1 MLRSFEITTSN
12 LDAQVNLYE
21 DENTTFDT
29 WISVLIGQNGS
40 RKSFI
45 LRQILDAAT
54 GETNKAGAKTV
65 SFESKGTNWGDGCF
79 PDSITCISGTP
90 LDRFPRM
97 RNYSLG
103 ISVSKARQGV
113 RKEFLYLGP
122 RASNG
127 MTGTAPS
134 ERALMTAL
142 FLNADKLAGRAH
154 LFSTIF
160 SEVGFRPK
168 IRILLR
174 LEREL
179 SMHGRRFNAKEPG
192 RISGPP
198 ERAMERIYKYSL
210 RPFLDSSYV
219 HNLGGRLEAALG
231 RIMNLDFYGFFELVK
246 IFNSDEPPVFV
257 FKDGRIQ
264 LESPAPQGCRIGG
277 DELEVYVRAGVVLI
291 SHTTFYK
298 IQNDTCVGAES
309 AAVDLELN
317 GEDLSSG
324 QWSWIAGFAGL
335 CADVTQESLILVDE
349 PENSLHPIWQQTYV
363 PTLNKLLREF
373 KGSQAVIVTHSPLIA
388 SGVDP
393 EWGRVEAL
401 VNHGVDE
408 EGRQVV
414 RSKTVNNTF
423 GWRASDVYEEV
434 FQVPSSRAPAF
445 TKTADIALG
454 LLRSGEP
461 VTVDE
466 YKLFKD
472 ELSRDLQ
479 TLPVTDPL
487 RNVLVSIIKD
497 LEARLAQENMDV

>member
-1 MLRSFEITTSN
+1 MLRSFKITTSN
-12 LDAQVNLYE
+12 LDAQVNLNEGE
-21 DENTTFDT
+21 DTAFDT

-45 LRQILDAAT
+45 LRQVLDAAT
-54 GETNKAGAKTV
+54 GETNKIGVKALN
-65 SFESKGTNWGDGCF
+65 FESKGTNWDDGFF

-90 LDRFPRM
+90 LDRFPRI
-97 RNYSLG
+97 RNYSLN
-103 ISVSKARQGV
+103 ISISKSKQGL
-113 RKEFLYLGP
+113 RNEFLYLGP

-127 MTGTAPS
+127 MTGTAAS

-154 LFSTIF
+154 LFNAIF
-160 SEVGFRPK
+160 SGVGFRPK

-179 SMHGRRFNAKEPG
+179 SIHGRRYNAKEPALTP
-192 RISGPP
+192 SLP
-198 ERAMERIYKYSL
+198 ERAIERIFKYSL
-210 RPFLDSSYV
+210 RPFLDSVYV
-219 HNLGGRLEAALG
+219 HNLGDRLQTALEK
-231 RIMNLDFYGFFELVK
+231 ILSLDYYGFFELIK
-246 IFNSDEPPVFV
+246 IFHSDEPPVFV
-257 FKDGRIQ
+257 FKDGRVQ
-264 LESPAPQGCRIGG
+264 LESPPCDGCEIGG
-277 DELEVYVRAGVVLI
+277 DELEVYIRAGVVLVG
-291 SHTTFYK
+291 STTFYK
-298 IQNDTCVGAES
+298 VQGDIAHD
-309 AAVDLELN
+309 AVSSQSDVELN
-317 GEDLSSG
+317 GDDLSSG
-324 QWSWIAGFAGL
+324 QWSWLAGFAGL
-335 CADVTQESLILVDE
+335 CAGITQESLILVDE

-363 PTLNKLLREF
+363 PTLNKILREF

-401 VNHGVDE
+401 VNQGVDE
-408 EGRQVV
+408 DGRQVI

-461 VTVDE
+461 VSPDE
-466 YKLFKD
+466 FRFLKN
-472 ELSRDLQ
+472 ELSRDLK
-479 TLPVTDPL
+479 TLPLTDPL
-487 RNVLVSIIKD
+487 RNVLASIIKD
-497 LEARLAQENMDV
+497 LEARLAQENIDV

>member
-1 MLRSFEITTSN
+1 MLRSFEISTNN
-12 LDAQVNLYE
+12 LDAKVKLYE
-21 DENTTFDT
+21 GEIATFDT
-29 WISVLIGQNGS
+29 WTSVLIGQNGS

-54 GETNKAGAKTV
+54 GETNKVGAKAV
-65 SFESKGTNWGDGCF
+65 SFESKGTSWGDGYF

-97 RNYSLG
+97 RSYSLG
-103 ISVSKARQGV
+103 ISISKARQV
-113 RKEFLYLGP
+113 FRKEFLYLGP

-127 MTGTAPS
+127 MAGTAPS

-168 IRILLR
+168 IRIMLR

-179 SMHGRRFNAKEPG
+179 AMHGRRFNAKEPALN
-192 RISGPP
+192 SGLP
-198 ERAMERIYKYSL
+198 ERAMERIYKSSL

-231 RIMNLDFYGFFELVK
+231 RIMNLPYYGFFELVK
-246 IFNSDEPPVFV
+246 IFSFDEPPVFV
-257 FKDGRIQ
+257 FEDGQIQ
-264 LESPAPQGCRIGG
+264 LESQLPQGCLIGS
-277 DELEVYVRAGVVLI
+277 DELEVYIRAGALLI
-291 SHTTFYK
+291 SSTTFYK
-298 IQNDTCVGAES
+298 IQDDTDRDYS
-309 AAVDLELN
+309 IDLELN

-335 CADVTQESLILVDE
+335 CAEITQGSLILVDE

-363 PTLNKLLREF
+363 PTLNKILREF
-373 KGSQAVIVTHSPLIA
+373 KGAQAVIVTHSPLIA

-401 VNHGVDE
+401 VSHGVDE
-408 EGRQVV
+408 SGRQII

-466 YKLFKD
+466 YTLFKN

-487 RNVLVSIIKD
+487 RNVLLSIIKD
-497 LEARLAQENMDV
+497 LETRLSQENMDV